1 MDDGVGAG
9 AVEIG
14 MLYSRSSSSTRRRGG
29 AVLETILILP
39 ILLYMA
45 FGTVEFGY
53 YFYVKH
59 SCEGAARDGCR
70 ASITA
75 GAAYTDITNAIST
88 SMSAA
93 NLASSGY
100 TVTVQ
105 DNGTTITTLASAVA
119 GDTITV
125 TVSCTWSTAG
135 QGYRPWNMIG
145 GSKQVTGNAV
155 MRKEG

>member
-1 MDDGVGAG
+1 
-9 AVEIG
+9 
-14 MLYSRSSSSTRRRGG
+14 MLYSRSSTKLRRRGG

-39 ILLYMA
+39 ILLYMG

-53 YFYVKH
+53 FFYVKH

-70 ASITA
+70 AAIVA
-75 GAAYTDITNAIST
+75 GALYSDVTSAVST

-93 NLASSGY
+93 NLAGSGY

-105 DNGTTITTLASAVA
+105 DNGTTIASLSSKVA

-125 TVSCTWSTAG
+125 TVSCTWGTAG

-145 GSKQVTGNAV
+145 SSKVVVGTAV
-155 MRKEG
+155 MRDEG